1 VPVCGIPH
9 FALCL
14 EDSLARILFVLA
26 VGVVVLSV
34 IAIVRK
40 LRSAQVSDYLS
51 PQVMTRINTEY
62 SQLPQ

>member
-1 VPVCGIPH
+1 M
-9 FALCL
+9 LL
-14 EDSLARILFVLA
+14 VLA

-40 LRSAQVSDYLS
+40 LRSGEVADYLS
-51 PQVMTRINTEY
+51 PQVMTRINSEY

>member
-1 VPVCGIPH
+1 
-9 FALCL
+9 
-14 EDSLARILFVLA
+14 LARILLVLA

-40 LRSAQVSDYLS
+40 LRSAQVSDYL
-51 PQVMTRINTEY
+51 PPEVMMRINTEY